1 MEKGV
6 VSYKLVSR
14 FHDELRDYFK
24 SIYGLP
30 SIINFTDTQEYKELI
45 EKVLKDTNNLK
56 YASFITP
63 DGKLKRMNLDL
74 SKFVLKDI
82 YTIKLNLT
90 IDKLN
95 NEYAIEHDAINYFGL
110 DINDVLLAGYMRIGY
125 DLYKDQFYIQFDP
138 TYHFPNKK
146 VIATLEEILI
156 QVTTLYI
163 TMGNNSNYNIFSL
176 KTGDTIKDIIKYFN
190 SYKLEN

>member
-1 MEKGV
+1 MEQNQ

-24 SIYGLP
+24 SRYGLP
-30 SIINFTDTQEYKELI
+30 SIIKFNNTQEYKNFI
-45 EKVLKDTNNLK
+45 EKALKDTNNLK

-74 SKFVLKDI
+74 SKFILKDI
-82 YTIKLNLT
+82 YHIKLNLT

-110 DINDVLLAGYMRIGY
+110 DISDVLLAGYMRIGY
-125 DLYKDQFYIQFDP
+125 NLYKDQFYIQFDP
-138 TYHFPNKK
+138 TYNFPNKK
-146 VIATLEEILI
+146 VLNTIEDILI
-156 QVTTLYI
+156 QVNTIYI
-163 TMGNNSNYNIFSL
+163 TIGNNDNYKIFSI
-176 KTGDTIKDIIKYFN
+176 KNGDSIKDIIRYFN